1 MPQPTPTAIPRLLY
15 GGDYNPEQW
24 PREVWREDV
33 RLMQR
38 AGVNFVSVGIFSWA
52 WLEPRPGV
60 FELGWLDE
68 VLDLLHAGGIGVN
81 LATAT
86 ASPPAWF
93 SQMHPE
99 SLPVKADGSR
109 LRQGARQHYSPAS
122 PAFRYYA
129 ERLVRNIARRYAE
142 HPALVSWHV
151 NNEYACHVWESFDPV
166 TVQMFRHWLEQR
178 YGSIETLNERWGTAF
193 WSQRYGGFDEV
204 GAPAHLPTFA
214 NPAQA
219 LDWRRFSNW
228 ILLDLMRLEIAA
240 IREHSRNKPI
250 NTNFLGFAPW
260 LDSFEW
266 ANELDYA
273 SWDSYPDP
281 LGGDTSVVDTA
292 MAHDLTRS
300 LKQKPFVLM
309 EQATQQVNWRE
320 LNAPKAPGQMRALS
334 YQALARGA
342 DGICFFQWRAS
353 RAGAEKF
360 HSAMLPHVP
369 IEPSRVFQEVCDLG
383 RELKLLERVAGSETR
398 AEVALVFDW
407 TSRWALFERSKPA
420 PIDPVDECRHWYRQ
434 LHARNVAVDFAPAA
448 RDLSR
453 YRLVVVP
460 ALYLLDAAAAA
471 ELTRFVQSGGTL
483 VVTYFSGIVD
493 ENEQVGLGGYPALL
507 RELLGL
513 WVEEWWPLPASATQT
528 VHFEDAHGESER
540 AHGVERWSELV
551 HPTSAEIVCRFSTGH
566 LAQQAAVTRSSR
578 GAGRAYYVATRL
590 GAEAQSK
597 LVDRLLA
604 DAAVKGVLATP
615 RGVEASVRF
624 ADSRRLLFLINHGE
638 QPERVELPEGG
649 TDLLE
654 SKSRTGSVLLEARG
668 VAVIELG

>member
-1 MPQPTPTAIPRLLY
+1 MTHPAPTAIPRLLY

-24 PREVWREDV
+24 PRDVWRQDV

-38 AGVNFVSVGIFSWA
+38 ARVNFVSIGIFSWA

-60 FELGWLDE
+60 FEFGWLDE
-68 VLDLLHAGGIGVN
+68 VLGLLHEGGIGVN

-93 SQMHPE
+93 SHMHPE

-109 LRQGARQHYSPAS
+109 MRQGARQHYAPANA
-122 PAFRYYA
+122 AFRYYA

-166 TVQMFRHWLEQR
+166 TVQMFRHWLERR

-193 WSQRYGGFDEV
+193 WSQRYSSFDEI
-204 GAPAHLPTFA
+204 GPPAHLPTFA

-228 ILLDLMRLEIAA
+228 VLLDLMRIEIAA
-240 IREHSRNKPI
+240 IRDHSPSKPI

-260 LDSFEW
+260 LDYFEW
-266 ANELDYA
+266 AKELDYA

-281 LGGDTSVVDTA
+281 LGGQASVVDTA

-300 LKQKPFVLM
+300 LKHKPFVLM
-309 EQATQQVNWRE
+309 EQATQQVNWRD
-320 LNAPKAPGQMRALS
+320 LNAPKTPGQMRALS
-334 YQALARGA
+334 YQALAHGA

-360 HSAMLPHVP
+360 HSAMLPHGP
-369 IEPSRVFQEVCDLG
+369 IEPSRVVQEVCALG
-383 RELKLLERVAGSETR
+383 AELELLERVAGSETR
-398 AEVALVFDW
+398 ADVALVFDW

-420 PIDPVDECRHWYRQ
+420 AIDPVDECRHWYRHF
-434 LHARNVAVDFAPAA
+434 HARNVTVDFAPAGA
-448 RDLSR
+448 ELSR
-453 YRLVVVP
+453 YRLVVAP

-493 ENEQVGLGGYPALL
+493 ENEQIGLGGYPALL
-507 RELLGL
+507 RDLLGL
-513 WVEEWWPLPASATQT
+513 WVEEWWPLPPSATQA
-528 VHFEDAHGESER
+528 VRFDEAPSDPPSVY
-540 AHGVERWSELV
+540 GVERWSELV
-551 HPTSAEIVCRFSTGH
+551 HPTSAESICGFTTGH
-566 LAQQAAVTRSSR
+566 LAQHPAVTRNSS
-578 GAGRAYYVATRL
+578 GSGCAYYVATRL

-597 LVDRLLA
+597 LIDRLLA
-604 DAAVKGVLATP
+604 DASVRGVLATP
-615 RGVEASVRF
+615 RGVEASLRHTG
-624 ADSRRLLFLINHGE
+624 ARRLLFLINHSE
-638 QPERVELPEGG
+638 QPERVDLPEGG
-649 TDLLE
+649 IDLLDG
-654 SKSRTGSVLLEARG
+654 KSRNGSVLLEPRG
-668 VAVIELG
+668 VAVLEL